1 MTNDQ
6 LAKSVRIDGVEKVVP
21 QSEIVDR
28 VLRGEVIVM
37 PQCLQAIGYFDLLRE
52 TSLAGI
58 EQIVGTEQ
66 AARVHFCGFEALHTI
81 VEVDKLTAIVGYS
94 YQIYRE
100 LAAELAQAVVEK
112 VFQTRKPFYYEEE
125 PNVRYHV
132 PYDVAVK
139 RKEELCSFDW
149 SGKITA
155 HCPHHDSWYDCPTN
169 SINIWFALGA
179 VKRGNGLCLYPR
191 VYGKRL
197 PCTSDGKIAR
207 QQYYGKG
214 LNFELE
220 PGDAVIFHG
229 EHLHSS
235 EINSTDE
242 TRHGISLRLTLNRPQ
257 FIHSSPHPF
266 VYSGFG
272 GKLWAKLAYL
282 RVKVARK
289 LDKNLPKLSDRP
301 YANPQEAVFDDTST
315 SFPSVLPVEQLNQHQ
330 LVFDSAELPVGTI
343 RPISSTLCMARL
355 NERQAISFSRHCPHE
370 GADLTAGYLQ
380 DGCVVCPWHNL
391 PFNLADGASP
401 CKSLARLTVLDY
413 RQSHET
419 GEWQLILNSPLST
432 SEEIPPNPL
441 SKEGQ

>member
-6 LAKSVRIDGVEKVVP
+6 LVKSVGIDRVEAAIP
-21 QSEIVDR
+21 QLEIAER
-28 VLRGEVIVM
+28 VLRGEVIVI

-58 EQIVGTEQ
+58 ERVVGAEQ
-66 AARVHFCGFEALHTI
+66 AAKVRFCGFEALHTI
-81 VEVDKLTAIVGYS
+81 VDVDKLTVIVGYS

-100 LAAELAQAVVEK
+100 LASELAQAVVEK
-112 VFQTRKPFYYEEE
+112 VFQTKKPFYYEEE

-132 PYDVAVK
+132 PYDVAVQ
-139 RKEELCSFDW
+139 RQEELSNFDW

-169 SINIWFALGA
+169 SINVWFALGA

-197 PCTSDGKIAR
+197 PCNPDGKIAR
-207 QQYYGKG
+207 QQYYGEG

-235 EINSTDE
+235 EINSTDK
-242 TRHGISLRLTLNRPQ
+242 TRHGISLRLTLDKPQ
-257 FIHSSPHPF
+257 FISPSPYTF

-272 GKLWAKLAYL
+272 GKLQAKLSRL
-282 RVKVARK
+282 RVKVTDK
-289 LDKNLPKLSDRP
+289 LDKILPKAGDRP
-301 YANPQEAVFDDTST
+301 PADRQVTAFDDTSA
-315 SFPSVLPVEQLNQHQ
+315 SFPSVLPVEQLDRDR
-330 LVFDSAELPVGTI
+330 LIFDSAELPVGTI
-343 RPISSTLCMARL
+343 RPISPKLCVARL
-355 NERQAISFSRHCPHE
+355 NDKQASVFSRYCPHE
-370 GADLTAGYLQ
+370 GADLAAGYLQ
-380 DGCVVCPWHNL
+380 NGQLVCPWHNL

-401 CKSLARLTVLDY
+401 CRSLARLTVWDY
-413 RQSHET
+413 QQNDDT
-419 GEWQLILNSPLST
+419 GKWQLMETNR
-432 SEEIPPNPL
+432 
-441 SKEGQ
+441 